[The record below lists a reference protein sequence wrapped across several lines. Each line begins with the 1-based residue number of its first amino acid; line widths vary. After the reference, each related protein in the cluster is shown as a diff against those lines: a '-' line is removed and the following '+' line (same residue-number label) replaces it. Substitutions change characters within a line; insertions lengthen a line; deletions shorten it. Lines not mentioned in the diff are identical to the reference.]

1 MNLGSGKFL
10 SETCFTLFCFT
21 QVPDY
26 LEVIKEP
33 MDLATIL
40 HRIDCHYYSTCMQ
53 YLNDIDLI
61 SSNAL
66 KYNPDRDPLDKLI
79 RHRACELADLA
90 HSHIK
95 SQLEPE
101 FEKVSHHK
109 QTFPL
114 RFWMLPSRVR
124 KTLKGKAN
132 GSNGSFIG
140 CQYRNETKICF

>member
-10 SETCFTLFCFT
+10 NEICFTLFCFT

-61 SSNAL
+61 TNNAL

-101 FEKVSHHK
+101 FEKVSQHW
-109 QTFPL
+109 QTSPHRSWIL
-114 RFWMLPSRVR
+114 TCKMSYCYMLPSHV
-124 KTLKGKAN
+124 
-132 GSNGSFIG
+132 
-140 CQYRNETKICF
+140 C